1 MEELINQLNN
11 IRTLSDLENWD
22 QINPNVL
29 LCAIAKSKRYDLL
42 TGHTIRLDLQDTSYR
57 EVLIDLFITKEV
69 YYDMRQ
75 SGFTLTKEE

>member
-42 TGHTIRLDLQDTSYR
+42 TGHTIRLDL
-57 EVLIDLFITKEV
+57 
-69 YYDMRQ
+69 
-75 SGFTLTKEE
+75 